1 MIKSQTSS
9 KTENS
14 LYRTQ
19 RPQGCLALVF
29 ALLTTLS
36 LGSAYCSD
44 LISNGGMEV
53 NGGNG
58 TIPTGWNLIVNSFG
72 AYNGLHHSGSYC
84 MHVGGGGANG
94 GEYQDIAT
102 IAGGTY
108 TLNFWGAPFGS
119 GTESGQVQVGT
130 PGSNNNDLALNNNA
144 EYVNSTFSVT
154 GGWTFFTHTFTATTA
169 TTRVSF
175 QNIAPSAVNVDDV
188 SVVSTNEPSITD
200 SPQSQEAL
208 TGDNVSFSVT
218 ATGTGTL
225 AYQWYFGTGP
235 LSGKTSSTL
244 SLTGVTTNSAGNY
257 FCVVTNNF
265 GSATSAVA
273 TLAVDVWGL
282 VRNGGMELNTGNGT
296 IPASWN
302 LIVNSFGAYSGLH
315 HSGSWCMHVG
325 NSGAQGGEY
334 QNLTTAPGQK
344 YTLSFWGRPFSGP
357 GEMGRVKVG
366 TPGASDTDLSL
377 NNNAEFVDAIFTN
390 AVDWTLFTYVFTATS
405 ATTRV
410 TFINEPT
417 YVASGANVDDVKV
430 LKFVSVA
437 ITSEP
442 ASQSADCTSNATF
455 TVSATGTPP
464 YTYQWY
470 YNGAPVSQ
478 QTSAALNLTNL
489 NTCQAGSYTVVVGD
503 AAPSTATSVV
513 AVLTVTCSG
522 LVQDGGFE
530 ASAGNGTPPAGW
542 LDIANSFGAF
552 SFWGQAHSGA
562 YGMHGGAFSGD
573 GGMYQ
578 DLATVPGKQ
587 YNFSVYA
594 ASWPF
599 YTNANQ
605 CRIQVGTPGTSD
617 NDLTLNN
624 NHEYVDVTAIVPV
637 YLNFSSWTRFSYLFT
652 ATAAVTRVSLQNVA
666 TPEGS
671 AVTFD
676 DVLIEPAP
684 KVTVTPVGAAYKI
697 SMLGTPGRVYHI
709 QRASALPGPFG
720 SLVSITCPPSGLVEY
735 TDNTPPPGGA
745 FYRVETGS
753 CP

>member
-1 MIKSQTSS
+1 MIKSHSHLQTG
-9 KTENS
+9 ND
-14 LYRTQ
+14 LNRTQ
-19 RPQGCLALVF
+19 RPQRCLAL
-29 ALLTTLS
+29 ALAVTMLS
-36 LGSAYCSD
+36 FGSAHCSE

-84 MHVGGGGANG
+84 MHVGSGGANG

-154 GGWTFFTHTFTATTA
+154 GGWTFFTHIFTATSA

-208 TGDNVSFSVT
+208 TGDNVSFSVA

-235 LSGKTSSTL
+235 LGGKTSSTL
-244 SLTGVTTNSAGNY
+244 SLTGVTTNAAGNY
-257 FCVVTNNF
+257 FCVVTNSF
-265 GSATSAVA
+265 GNATSAAA
-273 TLAVDVWGL
+273 TLAVDAWGL
-282 VRNGGMELNTGNGT
+282 VRNGGMEFNTGPGT
-296 IPASWN
+296 IPTSWN
-302 LIVNSFGAYSGLH
+302 LIVNSYGAYNGFH
-315 HSGSWCMHVG
+315 HSGIWCMHVG

-334 QNLTTAPGQK
+334 QDLTTTPGQK

-357 GEMGRVKVG
+357 GEMGRVKAG

-377 NNNAEFVDAIFTN
+377 NNNAEYVDAIFTN
-390 AVDWTLFTYVFTATS
+390 ASDWSLFTYVFTATS

-442 ASQSADCTSNATF
+442 ASQSADCTSKATF

-464 YTYQWY
+464 
-470 YNGAPVSQ
+470 
-478 QTSAALNLTNL
+478 
-489 NTCQAGSYTVVVGD
+489 
-503 AAPSTATSVV
+503 
-513 AVLTVTCSG
+513 
-522 LVQDGGFE
+522 
-530 ASAGNGTPPAGW
+530 
-542 LDIANSFGAF
+542 
-552 SFWGQAHSGA
+552 
-562 YGMHGGAFSGD
+562 
-573 GGMYQ
+573 
-578 DLATVPGKQ
+578 
-587 YNFSVYA
+587 
-594 ASWPF
+594 
-599 YTNANQ
+599 
-605 CRIQVGTPGTSD
+605 
-617 NDLTLNN
+617 
-624 NHEYVDVTAIVPV
+624 
-637 YLNFSSWTRFSYLFT
+637 
-652 ATAAVTRVSLQNVA
+652 
-666 TPEGS
+666 
-671 AVTFD
+671 
-676 DVLIEPAP
+676 
-684 KVTVTPVGAAYKI
+684 
-697 SMLGTPGRVYHI
+697 
-709 QRASALPGPFG
+709 
-720 SLVSITCPPSGLVEY
+720 
-735 TDNTPPPGGA
+735 
-745 FYRVETGS
+745 
-753 CP
+753 